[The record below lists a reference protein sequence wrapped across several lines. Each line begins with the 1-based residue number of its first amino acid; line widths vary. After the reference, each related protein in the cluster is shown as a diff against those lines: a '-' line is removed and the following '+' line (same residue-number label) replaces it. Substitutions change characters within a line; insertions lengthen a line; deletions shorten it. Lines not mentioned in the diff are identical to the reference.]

1 MPQNAKVRLDLLLLI
16 ILSSVVSGYALAGS
30 FRLLAYFYTKPF
42 YSYPVIFLLFAA
54 STFFSFRWLQ
64 KFEAYRVFLLLI
76 PAIGFVWLRLGYAL
90 YGQSYY
96 VFNMV
101 LYGLVILLGMGLAA
115 LVKIIVQN
123 AGSKRLFLWFAA
135 IPAFACGLFNQ
146 PDWMPWLCFALLCFV
161 YARLFKRAMALLLI
175 SSLATLAVGWWLSA
189 LLPKPVFFE
198 SQKWHH
204 DKVVFSKKTNFQRLD
219 VTEWKGNHWFY
230 QDGINHFSTIDSWLY
245 FEPFVQPA
253 MHLAPS
259 RAKVLIIGGE
269 NGMIAS
275 TLRLFRPAR
284 IDLLP
289 LDGEYLK
296 IAGTNPYYT
305 RQNEEVFASQEVNI
319 VRKSLM
325 SRFIKRIPS
334 SLSGKNLKQRYF
346 PGRGRKKPIVHA
358 DKASLWDSRLSTI
371 DYRPSTINE
380 RISAFR
386 WLKNTRKTYD
396 VIFIDVP
403 DPTNIELNQYYSLE
417 FYQLARR
424 ALVENGLIITQSG
437 SPYFATAAF
446 QSIEKTLAAAKFSV
460 TSYHNQVLT
469 LGEWGWTMGMRADV
483 DLKSKLWN
491 HDYARAETKWFN
503 QEAMRMMLSFGK
515 PYATTTQTAINS
527 LKNPVIYRLYNKGNN
542 LIVDG
547 R

>member
-1 MPQNAKVRLDLLLLI
+1 MMHLPQNAKVRLDLLLLI
-16 ILSSVVSGYALAGS
+16 ALSSVVSGYALAGS
-30 FRLLAYFYTKPF
+30 FRLLAYFYTKDF
-42 YSYPVIFLLFAA
+42 HSYPIIFLLFAV

-64 KFEAYRVFLLLI
+64 KFKAHRVFLLLI
-76 PAIGFVWLRLGYAL
+76 PAIGFLLLRLGYAL
-90 YGQSYY
+90 YGESYY

-123 AGSKRLFLWFAA
+123 AGSKRLFLWFPA
-135 IPAFACGLFNQ
+135 ILAFASGMAFGLFNQ
-146 PDWMPWLCFALLCFV
+146 PDWMSWLCFALFCFV
-161 YARLFKRAMALLLI
+161 YVGLFKGVIARLLI
-175 SSLATLAVGWWLSA
+175 SSLATLAVGLWISD

-219 VTEWKGNHWFY
+219 ITEWKGNHWFY

-253 MHLAPS
+253 MHIAPS

-269 NGMIAS
+269 NGMIANA
-275 TLRLFRPAR
+275 LRLFRPAR
-284 IDLLP
+284 VDLLP
-289 LDGEYLK
+289 VDGEYLK
-296 IAGTNPYYT
+296 IAATNPYYT
-305 RQNEEVFASQEVNI
+305 RQNEEVFARQMVNI
-319 VRKSLM
+319 VG
-325 SRFIKRIPS
+325 I
-334 SLSGKNLKQRYF
+334 Y
-346 PGRGRKKPIVHA
+346 
-358 DKASLWDSRLSTI
+358 
-371 DYRPSTINE
+371 
-380 RISAFR
+380 AFQ

-417 FYQLARR
+417 FYQLARQ

-460 TSYHNQVLT
+460 SSYHNQILT
-469 LGEWGWTMGMRADV
+469 LGEWGWTMGIKADV

-491 HDYARAETKWFN
+491 HDYARAETEWFN

-515 PYATTTQTAINS
+515 PCATTTQTAINS
-527 LKNPVIYRLYNKGNN
+527 LKNPVIYRLYNQGNYQ
-542 LIVDG
+542 ISPY
-547 R
+547 

>member
-42 YSYPVIFLLFAA
+42 HSYPIIFLLFAA
-54 STFFSFRWLQ
+54 STFFSFRWIQ
-64 KFEAYRVFLLLI
+64 KFEAHRVFLLLI
-76 PAIGFVWLRLGYAL
+76 PAIGFLQLRLVYAL
-90 YGQSYY
+90 YGESYY
-96 VFNMV
+96 GFNMV
-101 LYGLVILLGMGLAA
+101 LYGLVILLGMGSAA
-115 LVKIIVQN
+115 LLKIIVQYF
-123 AGSKRLFLWFAA
+123 GSKRIFLWLPA
-135 IPAFACGLFNQ
+135 ILAFVPGMVCGLFNQ
-146 PDWMPWLCFALLCFV
+146 PDWMPWLCFALFCFV
-161 YARLFKRAMALLLI
+161 YAKLFKRAMALLLI
-175 SSLATLAVGWWLSA
+175 SSLATLAVGLWLSA
-189 LLPKPVFFE
+189 LLPQPVFFE

-204 DKVVFSKKTNFQRLD
+204 DKVVFSAKTHFQRLD

-230 QDGINHFSTIDSWLY
+230 QDDINHFSTIDSWLY

-253 MHLAPS
+253 MHIAPS

-269 NGMIAS
+269 NGMIANA
-275 TLRLFRPAR
+275 LRPFRPTR

-289 LDGEYLK
+289 VDGEYLK

-305 RQNEEVFASQEVNI
+305 RQNEEVFASQAVNI
-319 VRKSLM
+319 V
-325 SRFIKRIPS
+325 KRQQSMP
-334 SLSGKNLKQRYF
+334 
-346 PGRGRKKPIVHA
+346 
-358 DKASLWDSRLSTI
+358 KASLWDSRLSTI
-371 DYRPSTINE
+371 DHRPSTINE

-386 WLKNTRKTYD
+386 WLKNARKTYN

-403 DPTNIELNQYYSLE
+403 DPVNMELNQYYSLE
-417 FYQLARR
+417 FYQLARQ

-469 LGEWGWTMGMRADV
+469 LGEWGWTMGMKADV
-483 DLKSKLWN
+483 DLKLKLWN
-491 HDYARAETKWFN
+491 HDYARAKTEWFN
-503 QEAMRMMLSFGK
+503 REAMRMMLSFGK
-515 PYATTTQTAINS
+515 PYTDATQTAINS
-527 LKNPVIYRLYNKGNN
+527 LKNPVIYQLYNEGNN

>member
-1 MPQNAKVRLDLLLLI
+1 MMHLPQNAKVRLDLLLLI
-16 ILSSVVSGYALAGS
+16 ALSSVVSGYALAGS
-30 FRLLAYFYTKPF
+30 FRLLAYFYTKDF
-42 YSYPVIFLLFAA
+42 HSYPIIFLLFAV

-64 KFEAYRVFLLLI
+64 KFKAHRVFLLLI
-76 PAIGFVWLRLGYAL
+76 PAIGFLLLRLGFAL
-90 YGQSYY
+90 YGESYY
-96 VFNMV
+96 VFNML

-123 AGSKRLFLWFAA
+123 AGSKRVFLWFPA
-135 IPAFACGLFNQ
+135 ILAFAPGMVCGLFDQ
-146 PDWMPWLCFALLCFV
+146 PDWMPWLCFVLFCFI
-161 YARLFKRAMALLLI
+161 YAGLFKGSIARLLI
-175 SSLATLAVGWWLSA
+175 SSLATLAVGLWLSA

-219 VTEWKGNHWFY
+219 ITEWKGNHWFY

-253 MHLAPS
+253 MHIAPS

-269 NGMIAS
+269 NGMIANA
-275 TLRLFRPAR
+275 LRLFRPAR
-284 IDLLP
+284 VDLLP
-289 LDGEYLK
+289 VDGEYLK
-296 IAGTNPYYT
+296 IAATNPYYT
-305 RQNEEVFASQEVNI
+305 RQNEEVFARQMVNI
-319 VRKSLM
+319 VG
-325 SRFIKRIPS
+325 I
-334 SLSGKNLKQRYF
+334 Y
-346 PGRGRKKPIVHA
+346 
-358 DKASLWDSRLSTI
+358 
-371 DYRPSTINE
+371 
-380 RISAFR
+380 AFQ

-417 FYQLARR
+417 FYQLARQ

-460 TSYHNQVLT
+460 SSYHNQILT
-469 LGEWGWTMGMRADV
+469 LGEWGWTMGIKADV

-491 HDYARAETKWFN
+491 HDYARAETEWFN

-515 PYATTTQTAINS
+515 PCATTTQTAINS
-527 LKNPVIYRLYNKGNN
+527 LKNPVIYRLYNQGNYQ
-542 LIVDG
+542 ISPY
-547 R
+547 

>member
-1 MPQNAKVRLDLLLLI
+1 MMHLNLPQNAKVRLDLLLLI
-16 ILSSVVSGYALAGS
+16 TLSSVVSGYALAGS
-30 FRLLAYFYTKPF
+30 FRLLAYFYAKPSH
-42 YSYPVIFLLFAA
+42 SYPVIFLLFAA

-64 KFEAYRVFLLLI
+64 KFEAHRVFLLLI
-76 PAIGFVWLRLGYAL
+76 PAIGFLLLRLGYAL
-90 YGQSYY
+90 YGESYY

-101 LYGLVILLGMGLAA
+101 LYGLVILLGMGSASL
-115 LVKIIVQN
+115 LEIIVQN
-123 AGSKRLFLWFAA
+123 AGAKRLFLWFAA

-146 PDWMPWLCFALLCFV
+146 PDWMPWLCFALFCFV
-161 YARLFKRAMALLLI
+161 YAKLFKGAMALLLI

-245 FEPFVQPA
+245 FEPFVQPV

-269 NGMIAS
+269 NGMIANA
-275 TLRLFRPAR
+275 LRLFRPAR

-289 LDGEYLK
+289 VDGEYLK

-305 RQNEEVFASQEVNI
+305 RQNEEVFASQAVNI
-319 VRKSLM
+319 M
-325 SRFIKRIPS
+325 QGTP
-334 SLSGKNLKQRYF
+334 
-346 PGRGRKKPIVHA
+346 
-358 DKASLWDSRLSTI
+358 
-371 DYRPSTINE
+371 
-380 RISAFR
+380 FR
-386 WLKNTRKTYD
+386 WLKNARKIYD

-403 DPTNIELNQYYSLE
+403 DPVNIELNQYYLLE
-417 FYQLARR
+417 FYQLARQ

-437 SPYFATAAF
+437 SPYFAIAAF

-469 LGEWGWTMGMRADV
+469 LGEWGWTMGMKAEV

-503 QEAMRMMLSFGK
+503 REAMRMMLCFGK
-515 PYATTTQTAINS
+515 PYATATQTAINS
-527 LKNPVIYRLYNKGNN
+527 LKTPVIYRLYNEGNN
-542 LIVDG
+542 MIVDS

>member
-1 MPQNAKVRLDLLLLI
+1 MMHLPQNAKVRLDLLLLI
-16 ILSSVVSGYALAGS
+16 ALSSVVSGYALAGS
-30 FRLLAYFYTKPF
+30 FRLLAYFYTKAF
-42 YSYPVIFLLFAA
+42 HSYPIIFLLFAV

-64 KFEAYRVFLLLI
+64 KFEAHRIFLLLI
-76 PAIGFVWLRLGYAL
+76 PAIGFLLLRLGYAL
-90 YGQSYY
+90 YGESYY
-96 VFNMV
+96 VFNML

-123 AGSKRLFLWFAA
+123 AGSKRLFLWFPA
-135 IPAFACGLFNQ
+135 ILAFASGMAFGLFNQ
-146 PDWMPWLCFALLCFV
+146 PDWMPWLCFVLFCFI
-161 YARLFKRAMALLLI
+161 YAGLFKGSIARLLI
-175 SSLATLAVGWWLSA
+175 SSLATLAVGFWLSA

-219 VTEWKGNHWFY
+219 ITEWKGNHWFY

-253 MHLAPS
+253 MHIAPS

-269 NGMIAS
+269 NGMIANA
-275 TLRLFRPAR
+275 LRLFRPAR
-284 IDLLP
+284 VDLLP
-289 LDGEYLK
+289 VDGEYLK
-296 IAGTNPYYT
+296 IAATNPYYT
-305 RQNEEVFASQEVNI
+305 RQNEEVFARQMVNI
-319 VRKSLM
+319 VG
-325 SRFIKRIPS
+325 I
-334 SLSGKNLKQRYF
+334 Y
-346 PGRGRKKPIVHA
+346 
-358 DKASLWDSRLSTI
+358 
-371 DYRPSTINE
+371 
-380 RISAFR
+380 AFQ

-417 FYQLARR
+417 FYQLARQ

-460 TSYHNQVLT
+460 SSYHNQILT
-469 LGEWGWTMGMRADV
+469 LGEWAWTMGIKADV

-491 HDYARAETKWFN
+491 HDYARAETEWFN

-515 PYATTTQTAINS
+515 PCATTTQTAINS
-527 LKNPVIYRLYNKGNN
+527 LKNPVIYRLYNQGNYQ
-542 LIVDG
+542 ISPY
-547 R
+547 